1 MKRLLFLFLLAIP
14 LMASGQ
20 VVNFAKTLPQRAYS
34 VTLSPAYH
42 ADRNV
47 ILFEGGG
54 PSVSIKGGYG
64 VLYSLD
70 VNARII
76 YFVNGPAYFGAD
88 VQYLVHEARKTYVSV
103 IGGLHYYD
111 YFGTDIT
118 ALLTYTPRF
127 ELSLST
133 GLDFDL
139 NFGTDV
145 FTRLWIPLNV
155 GYQIT
160 EMIFLFG
167 EYSLPISDRSWD
179 IFSLGANFI
188 FR

>member
-1 MKRLLFLFLLAIP
+1 
-14 LMASGQ
+14 
-20 VVNFAKTLPQRAYS
+20 
-34 VTLSPAYH
+34 
-42 ADRNV
+42 
-47 ILFEGGG
+47 
-54 PSVSIKGGYG
+54 
-64 VLYSLD
+64 
-70 VNARII
+70 
-76 YFVNGPAYFGAD
+76 
-88 VQYLVHEARKTYVSV
+88 
-103 IGGLHYYD
+103 
-111 YFGTDIT
+111 
-118 ALLTYTPRF
+118 LLTYTPRF

-179 IFSLGANFI
+179 IFALGANI
-188 FR
+188 IIR